1 MNFQVGILNRAALTG
16 SEVFV
21 VLFVTL
27 GPINFIRTF
36 VALTKGAAAPL
47 ARRIALRAS
56 LLATTGVLL
65 SAIVGAALL
74 TKWRI
79 SIGAIAMAGAVI
91 LFVVAMKSILELYVD
106 KPPVDRGPPTLA
118 ISGSPLAFPDIATPY
133 GIAVLI
139 VLLTLSPANAGVILL
154 LAVVVMAIDLLV
166 MLYVGPIM
174 RVLGLPLNLLTV
186 VLSLLQVALSIQFGL
201 FALRAIITQG
211 A

>member
-1 MNFQVGILNRAALTG
+1 MNFQVGVLDRAALTG

-36 VALTKGAAAPL
+36 VALTKGAPAPL
-47 ARRIALRAS
+47 LRKIALRAS

-65 SAIVGAALL
+65 SAVVGSALL

-79 SIGAIAMAGAVI
+79 SIGAIALAGAVI
-91 LFVVAMKSILELYVD
+91 LFVVAMKSILDLYVE
-106 KPPVDRGPPTLA
+106 KTPVDRGPPTLA

-139 VLLTLSPANAGVILL
+139 VLLTLSPANAGMILL
-154 LAVVVMAIDLLV
+154 LAVVVMAIDLVV
-166 MLYVGPIM
+166 MLFVGPIM
-174 RVLGLPLNLLTV
+174 RVLGLPLSLLTV
-186 VLSLLQVALSIQFGL
+186 VLALLQVALSIQFGL
-201 FALRAIITQG
+201 FALRAITAQG
-211 A
+211 V